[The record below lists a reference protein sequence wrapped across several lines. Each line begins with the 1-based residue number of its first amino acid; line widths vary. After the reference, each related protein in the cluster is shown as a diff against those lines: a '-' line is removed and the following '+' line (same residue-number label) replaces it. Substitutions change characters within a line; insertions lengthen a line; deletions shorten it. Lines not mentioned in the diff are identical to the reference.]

1 MRRCLKPTAGVRSL
15 LSSGLQAAAVA
26 AVAGVVV
33 VVAVAIVGDGLL
45 EAADYQ

>member
-15 LSSGLQAAAVA
+15 LSSGLQAAA
-26 AVAGVVV
+26 GV

>member
-26 AVAGVVV
+26 G